1 MWLAQYLLIKD
12 FIAVLTDHVP
22 PQAWDQ
28 NLCLGWGNPQAP
40 GWTKHILCPCADV
53 LLKALAWV
61 SYPVQLRFIRMGPQH
76 KTTGDSV
83 VDHFRISLSSFQMK
97 CLVRG
102 KFCLPWFYLF
112 YFFFCFLQHSSTGVD
127 FICMWKFHT
136 CQILNTSF
144 IFPTLFLTLISLL
157 FYYSSFG
164 ASLGSLLSLTDHV
177 CVPVMCCG
185 ACCPEQINSWIIQN
199 MIWKIC

>member
-61 SYPVQLRFIRMGPQH
+61 SYPVQLCFIRMGPQH

-112 YFFFCFLQHSSTGVD
+112 YFIFLLSTALLNRCWLYLHVEVSYLPNSQYFLYLSNTLSDLDFF
-127 FICMWKFHT
+127 I
-136 CQILNTSF
+136 IL
-144 IFPTLFLTLISLL
+144 LLL
-157 FYYSSFG
+157 FRCLFRLFTFPDGPCLCSG
-164 ASLGSLLSLTDHV
+164 HV
-177 CVPVMCCG
+177 LWSMLPW
-185 ACCPEQINSWIIQN
+185 AD
-199 MIWKIC
+199 